1 MISRNDYILKETFY
15 VLKNCYHFETY
26 KSNSI
31 NLVND
36 PLFFFVCM
44 LDMLKSLRVCF
55 LQILRCF
62 RKFNFYCLPVLNLCL
77 ASLKV
82 SNRALFIKYRDLN
95 MSIYML
101 LP

>member
-1 MISRNDYILKETFY
+1 MISRNDYILNETFY

-55 LQILRCF
+55 LRCF